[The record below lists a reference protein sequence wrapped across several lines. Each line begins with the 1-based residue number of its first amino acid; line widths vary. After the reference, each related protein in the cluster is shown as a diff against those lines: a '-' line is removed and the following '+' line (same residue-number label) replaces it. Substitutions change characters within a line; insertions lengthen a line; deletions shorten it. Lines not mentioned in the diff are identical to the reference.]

1 MKFDGESIYEL
12 RLKPACTR
20 SRRAV
25 RLACDVPRCQQ
36 VAQAN
41 PTKKLSLDTIRNCI
55 DHLRA
60 VLRRIQVHAERP
72 LSKGSI
78 HDLNDGFR
86 DSGHIGVRRHNRR
99 EAFHD
104 VVGKA
109 LSRNLLISPFK
120 SRNRPGQVPGTL
132 QELVDKSFQIKKSS
146 WTSSWHSLQ
155 ELVEKSFKIKK
166 SSWKRYWHSPG
177 AGGKVVSNREIVMNK
192 IWTVSR

>member
-12 RLKPACTR
+12 RLKPGCTP

-41 PTKKLSLDTIRNCI
+41 PTKKLSPDTIRNSI

-72 LSKGSI
+72 PFQASM

-86 DSGHIGVRRHNRR
+86 DSRHIAGRMHNRR
-99 EAFHD
+99 A
-104 VVGKA
+104 
-109 LSRNLLISPFK
+109 
-120 SRNRPGQVPGTL
+120 
-132 QELVDKSFQIKKSS
+132 
-146 WTSSWHSLQ
+146 
-155 ELVEKSFKIKK
+155 
-166 SSWKRYWHSPG
+166 
-177 AGGKVVSNREIVMNK
+177 
-192 IWTVSR
+192 